1 MTGIRNIFEPRTVA
15 LIGSSAVREK
25 VGMTSPQMFQN
36 IIHNMT
42 KFYKGETYIVDL
54 EAKVGVRTIS
64 EIPKTPDLATVM
76 LPPSYVIEQVQ
87 KGAEKGVK
95 AFVLLTGGFKALQRK
110 ELSDMV
116 SEYGIR
122 VLGPNTI
129 MGIINTANGLNTTF
143 ERDVMPPKGDISVVS
158 QSGGVGACLLDWACY
173 YGVGVSKFA
182 FMGDKVD
189 INDVDLLRYFE
200 EDQNTKVIC
209 FYLEGVENGREFI
222 NVARE
227 IVRNK
232 AIVALKGGVT
242 REAAKRALSH
252 TASVAGSD
260 VVFDAA
266 FRKAGIT
273 RIEDIEELLNSAV
286 ALSKQPPLKGDN
298 IAIVSNV
305 GGPAILA
312 ADAVVRNG
320 LKLATLS
327 EKTRLRIEK
336 KFPGVEA
343 VNPVDLIA
351 DARADRYSFVLDAVL
366 SDSYVDGVMVIN
378 MLKSTFFEPED
389 ASAVVKV
396 AAKHGDKPVVDVPA
410 GGEDFALVQKVL
422 RNTSVPVY
430 NLPEKAAKALRVLR
444 LHGKI
449 KEKGAEMRRR

>member
-1 MTGIRNIFEPRTVA
+1 MTGIKSIFEPKTVV
-15 LIGSSAVREK
+15 LIGSSRFREK
-25 VGMTSPQMFQN
+25 VGMTSPLMFQSV
-36 IIHNMT
+36 IYNMT
-42 KFYKGETYIVDL
+42 TFFKGETYVVDL
-54 EAKVGVRTIS
+54 ERKAGARTLK
-64 EIPKTPDLATVM
+64 EMPRTPDLAVVM
-76 LPPSYVIEQVQ
+76 LPPSNVIEQVRN
-87 KGAEKGVK
+87 GAEKGIRG
-95 AFVLLTGGFKALQRK
+95 FVLLTGGFKGPQRK
-110 ELSDMV
+110 QLSDLV
-116 SEYGIR
+116 SEYGVR

-129 MGIINTANGLNTTF
+129 MGVINTSNGLNTTF

-173 YGVGVSKFA
+173 YGVGVNKFA

-189 INDVDLLRYFE
+189 INDVDMLHYFE
-200 EDQNTKVIC
+200 KDPNTKVIC
-209 FYLEGVENGREFI
+209 FYVEGVENGREFI
-222 NVARE
+222 EAARE
-227 IVRNK
+227 IVKNK
-232 AIVALKGGVT
+232 PILALKGGVT

-266 FRKAGIT
+266 FKKAGII
-273 RIEDIEELLNSAV
+273 RVEDIEELLDSAV

-312 ADAVVRNG
+312 ADAVVKNG
-320 LKLATLS
+320 LKLANLS
-327 EKTRLRIEK
+327 EQTRLRIEK
-336 KFPGVEA
+336 QFPGVEA

-351 DARADRYSFVLDAVL
+351 DAREDRYSSVLDAVL
-366 SDSYVDGVMVIN
+366 SDSNVDGVMVIN

-389 ASAVVKV
+389 ALAVVKA
-396 AAKHGDKPVVDVPA
+396 AAKYGDKPLVDVPA

-444 LHGKI
+444 LYGKVR
-449 KEKGAEMRRR
+449 EKGLEV